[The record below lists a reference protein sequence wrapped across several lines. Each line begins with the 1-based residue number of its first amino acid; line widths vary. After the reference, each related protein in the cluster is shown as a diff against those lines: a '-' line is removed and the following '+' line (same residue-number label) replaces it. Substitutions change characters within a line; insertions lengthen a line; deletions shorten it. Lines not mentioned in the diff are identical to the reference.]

1 MKIEHTYFLVW
12 HSHGIYAIVLILFTI
27 SYLFK
32 HNPRAFSQLSGG
44 MMGQHLVKPRWIF
57 AHWQDRRRAR
67 SENGWAR
74 RAM

>member
-1 MKIEHTYFLVW
+1 MKIEHTYSLVW

-44 MMGQHLVKPRWIF
+44 MMGQHLVKPR
-57 AHWQDRRRAR
+57 
-67 SENGWAR
+67 
-74 RAM
+74 